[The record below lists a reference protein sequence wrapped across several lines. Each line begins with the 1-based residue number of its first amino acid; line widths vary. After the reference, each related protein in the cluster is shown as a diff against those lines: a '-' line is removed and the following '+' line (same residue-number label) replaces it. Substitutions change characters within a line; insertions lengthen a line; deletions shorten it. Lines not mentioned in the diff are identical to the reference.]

1 MALNSRFSI
10 SNPGGSSG
18 FSDQLIKSF
27 SISSLETQV
36 IQLKNA
42 TDLDSTN
49 QVGLMQFETIYTS
62 SWRFAR

>member
-1 MALNSRFSI
+1 MALNWRFSS

-18 FSDQLIKSF
+18 FSDHLVKSF
-27 SISSLETQV
+27 SISTLETQV

-49 QVGLMQFETIYTS
+49 QVMQFETIYTS
-62 SWRFAR
+62 SWRFAK